1 MFFLL
6 FHTEQHQLPC
16 SPYRWLRSNDSCIA
30 FVLALHRIRSLWCRS
45 SSNRRV
51 KSELHVKT
59 MTTTTARVRRAAS
72 FARLVTQPA
81 ADCPFLARR
90 WAVSQE
96 CIALDLFQ
104 VPRPPPPFY
113 EQITDSITAVVK
125 KPLVKEPLV
134 KEPLVKKPLLKPPI
148 VKPVVPC
155 PGGDDDDDESSCT
168 PGSKLRNAAS
178 GGVPLLGKKVS
189 AGLGKA
195 GPPLDKQVSTQH
207 FFLTPHV
214 FSLSSPPPQYPTAL
228 PNFRESSR
236 AQSRRW

>member
-1 MFFLL
+1 MCVRTHVGCRLMFFLL

-16 SPYRWLRSNDSCIA
+16 SPYRWWRSNDSCIA

-90 WAVSQE
+90 WAVSPE
-96 CIALDLFQ
+96 YITLDLFQ
-104 VPRPPPPFY
+104 VSPPPPLY
-113 EQITDSITAVVK
+113 EQITDSITSV
-125 KPLVKEPLV
+125 V
-134 KEPLVKKPLLKPPI
+134 KEPLVKKPPVKKPLLKKPLVKPPI

-168 PGSKLRNAAS
+168 PGSKLR
-178 GGVPLLGKKVS
+178 
-189 AGLGKA
+189 KA
-195 GPPLDKQVSTQH
+195 IPPAVKPRVIKDALVKPVR
-207 FFLTPHV
+207 TPV
-214 FSLSSPPPQYPTAL
+214 FEVMPPP
-228 PNFRESSR
+228 R
-236 AQSRRW
+236 